1 MGEFFGSLYCALF
14 EDWFGNELAEY
25 LWGNASPQQTTNM
38 FVGIGA
44 CMLIISLFIMWLYYY
59 IIDSPKLNNLLGW
72 LIFLVINAVINF
84 IIGLQWVLRDLCA
97 GKMVNENFEPLAID
111 ESNCLC
117 FGGTNMILSIIAFLI
132 FTVIFKCLIFKLWPS
147 RNCSKAPFSLK

>member
-1 MGEFFGSLYCALF
+1 MGEFFGSLYCAPF
-14 EDWFGNELAEY
+14 EGWFGYELAEY
-25 LWGNASPQQTTNM
+25 LWGNASPLQTTNM

-59 IIDSPKLNNLLGW
+59 IIDSPKLNNWWGW

-84 IIGLQWVLRDLCA
+84 IIGWQWVLQDLYA
-97 GKMVNENFEPLAID
+97 NKMVSPNDEPLAIYA
-111 ESNCLC
+111 SNCRC
-117 FGGTNMILSIIAFLI
+117 FGGANMILSIIAFLI

-147 RNCSKAPFSLK
+147 YNCSRAPFSLK